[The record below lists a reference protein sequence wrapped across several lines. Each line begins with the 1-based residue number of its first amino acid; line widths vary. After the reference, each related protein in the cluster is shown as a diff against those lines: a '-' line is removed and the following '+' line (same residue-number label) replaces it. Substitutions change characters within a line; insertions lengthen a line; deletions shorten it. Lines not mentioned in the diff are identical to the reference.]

1 MEEFRILL
9 INTLNTNRY
18 KNHIKILFWIILA
31 SLLYITLTPTP
42 PKLINLHNI
51 DKLYHFVAFA
61 GFATAFKMDYSKLD
75 TWLIVLFTTILGC
88 AIEFA
93 QIYIPGR
100 GFSVVDFVAD
110 VIGGITGAYVTNYLI
125 AKINKNIGHK

>member
-1 MEEFRILL
+1 M
-9 INTLNTNRY
+9 
-18 KNHIKILFWIILA
+18 A
-31 SLLYITLTPTP
+31 
-42 PKLINLHNI
+42 
-51 DKLYHFVAFA
+51 
-61 GFATAFKMDYSKLD
+61 YSKLD

-100 GFSVVDFVAD
+100 GFSVGDIVAD

-125 AKINKNIGHK
+125 AKINKNIGHKWTPGHK